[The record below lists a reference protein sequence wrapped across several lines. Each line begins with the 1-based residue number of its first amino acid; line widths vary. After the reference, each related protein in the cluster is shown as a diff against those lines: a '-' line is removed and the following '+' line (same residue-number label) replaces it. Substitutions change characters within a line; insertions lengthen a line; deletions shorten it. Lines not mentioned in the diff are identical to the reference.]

1 MRKPLN
7 KVALAMWVVAGITL
21 VTEIWIFARTYEI
34 SNTWAAPGGV
44 LRFLGSMW
52 ELVRS
57 GFVSAGA
64 LVAYGTIIE
73 LLDCIRWNALR
84 PEDRAAELAR
94 PSLWHIARRWPHS
107 TVD

>member
-7 KVALAMWVVAGITL
+7 KVALLMWLLAAVTL
-21 VTEIWIFARTYEI
+21 VTEIWIFARTFEQVEH
-34 SNTWAAPGGV
+34 V
-44 LRFLGSMW
+44 LVPANVFRFVSSMW

-57 GFVSAGA
+57 GFVSAGG

-73 LLDCIRWNALR
+73 ILDRIRWNAMK
-84 PEDRAAELAR
+84 PEDRSAELAR

-107 TVD
+107 TAD